1 MGLLF
6 RHVTLLNI
14 ATTAFITAA
23 ASLLIYCLST
33 YLDRVSV
40 TAT

>member
-1 MGLLF
+1 MKKESSGTGLLF

-23 ASLLIYCLST
+23 ASWLIY
-33 YLDRVSV
+33 
-40 TAT
+40 